1 MNPFTKSNFLSIH
14 YRSYLVLLA
23 AITLSYLPSFSGEFL
38 LDDRSII
45 ENNPSI
51 KTAQPLISYF
61 RQEEGVISGENWE
74 GGHTGYYRPLV
85 SLSYRLDFLVWGMN
99 PKGFRLTN
107 IVLHLLICLLLFRV
121 VLFVIGD
128 RIAALYAAC
137 LFAVHPINTEV
148 VSWISSRNNLLVML
162 FSLGCLYAFL
172 KYDEQGNPLMLI
184 SSILFFTLAVFSK
197 EFGLMLLPCL
207 MIHRLLRL
215 DTKRS
220 NFGLFSVFL
229 PFILIVLLYFFL
241 RKTVIGSWIT
251 PHDSGDIFQRI
262 YFIPYLLLWNLRL
275 IFLPFD
281 LHNYIIHYP
290 SGFLH
295 WQVITGYFC
304 IAGLGIF
311 AWKMRMNRR
320 VQFAIL
326 SFLISL
332 APVLNI
338 FQHST
343 FSLVAMSW
351 LYFPMTFMAI
361 LIGFLIQKALKFRSS
376 LSKVILL
383 VLIIYLGTYSYM
395 LNRYLWHDEEAFYSF
410 EVYQFNNAYFYGG
423 LAEIRANAGD
433 RSEAEAYFKLAI
445 EYRPDNPNNYINYS
459 ALLMETDRA
468 AAAQHLLKKAK
479 KLPMSKKQRVEWLN
493 NMGTAH
499 FKQRDYIRA
508 LDHIKQA
515 IALDADKAYLW
526 KNLAAAYALTGDF
539 ANAIRSIEE
548 GLARWSHSTTLKK
561 TQAMIYI
568 RMEAFEEALS
578 VLKTIPK
585 EKWQTYA
592 IDHLHNDAKRR
603 LKLE

>member
-1 MNPFTKSNFLSIH
+1 MNLTVLH
-14 YRSYLVLLA
+14 YRSYIVLLA
-23 AITLSYLPSFSGEFL
+23 AITISYLPSFSGEFL

-45 ENNPSI
+45 QNNPSI
-51 KTAQPLISYF
+51 QTAQPLISYF
-61 RQEEGVISGENWE
+61 LQEDGVVSGENWE
-74 GGHTGYYRPLV
+74 DSHTGYYRPLI
-85 SLSYRLDFLVWGMN
+85 SLIHRLDFLVWGMN

-107 IVLHLLICLLLFRV
+107 TVLHLFACLLLFRV

-128 RIAALYAAC
+128 RIAALWAAC
-137 LFAVHPINTEV
+137 LFAVHPAITEA
-148 VSWISSRNNLLVML
+148 VSWISSRNNLLVTL

-220 NFGLFSVFL
+220 NSGLVSVFL
-229 PFILIVLLYFFL
+229 PFFLVVLLYFFL
-241 RKTVIGSWIT
+241 RKTVTGSWIT
-251 PHDSGDIFQRI
+251 PSDAGGLLQRL

-281 LHNYIIHYP
+281 LHNFIIHYP
-290 SGFLH
+290 PGFLH

-304 IAGLGIF
+304 IAGLGTF

-332 APVLNI
+332 VPVLNI
-338 FQHST
+338 FQSSA

-376 LSKVILL
+376 LSQVILL
-383 VLIIYLGTYSYM
+383 VLSIYLGTYSYM
-395 LNRYLWHDEEAFYSF
+395 LNRYLWHDEKAFYSF

-423 LAEIRANAGD
+423 LAGIRANAGD
-433 RSEAEAYFKLAI
+433 RSGAETYYKLAI
-445 EYRPDNPNNYINYS
+445 EYRPDNPGNYISYA

-508 LDHIKQA
+508 LDYIKRA
-515 IALDADKAYLW
+515 IALDADKDYLW
-526 KNLAAAYALTGDF
+526 KNLATAYALTGDYS
-539 ANAIRSIEE
+539 NAIRSIEE

-561 TQAMIYI
+561 TLAMVYN

-578 VLKTIPK
+578 VLETIPK
-585 EKWQTYA
+585 EKWQTYG
-592 IDHLHNDAKRR
+592 IDHLHNDIKRR

>member
-1 MNPFTKSNFLSIH
+1 MNLTVLH
-14 YRSYLVLLA
+14 YRSYIVLLA
-23 AITLSYLPSFSGEFL
+23 AITISYLPSFSGEFL

-45 ENNPSI
+45 QNNPSI
-51 KTAQPLISYF
+51 QTAQPLISYF
-61 RQEEGVISGENWE
+61 LQEDGVVSGENWE

-107 IVLHLLICLLLFRV
+107 TVLHLFACLLLFRV

-128 RIAALYAAC
+128 RIAALWAAC
-137 LFAVHPINTEV
+137 LFAVHPAITEA
-148 VSWISSRNNLLVML
+148 VSWISSRNNLLVTL

-172 KYDEQGNPLMLI
+172 KYGEQGNPLMLI
-184 SSILFFTLAVFSK
+184 LSILFFTLAVFSK

-220 NFGLFSVFL
+220 NSGLVSVFL
-229 PFILIVLLYFFL
+229 PFFLVVLLYFFL
-241 RKTVIGSWIT
+241 RKTVTGSWIT
-251 PHDSGDIFQRI
+251 PSDAGGLLQRL

-281 LHNYIIHYP
+281 LHNFIIHYP
-290 SGFLH
+290 PGFLH

-304 IAGLGIF
+304 IAGLGTF

-332 APVLNI
+332 VPVLNI
-338 FQHST
+338 FQSSAV
-343 FSLVAMSW
+343 SLVAMRW
-351 LYFPMTFMAI
+351 LYFPMIFMAI
-361 LIGFLIQKALKFRSS
+361 LIGFVIQKALKFRSS

-395 LNRYLWHDEEAFYSF
+395 LNRYLWHDEKAFYSF
-410 EVYQFNNAYFYGG
+410 EVYQFNNAYYYGG
-423 LAEIRANAGD
+423 LAGIHANAGD
-433 RSEAEAYFKLAI
+433 RSGAEAYYKLAI
-445 EYRPDNPNNYINYS
+445 EYRPDNPSNYINYA

-468 AAAQHLLKKAK
+468 AAAQHMLKKAV

-493 NMGTAH
+493 NMGTAY
-499 FKQRDYIRA
+499 FKQGDYIRA
-508 LDHIKQA
+508 LDHIKRG
-515 IALDADKAYLW
+515 IALDADKDYLW
-526 KNLAAAYALTGDF
+526 KNLATAYALTGDYP
-539 ANAIRSIEE
+539 NAIRSIEE
-548 GLARWSHSTTLKK
+548 GLARWPHSTTLKK
-561 TQAMIYI
+561 TLAIIYI
-568 RMEAFEEALS
+568 RKEAFEEALS

-585 EKWQTYA
+585 EKWQTYG
-592 IDHLHNDAKRR
+592 IDHLYNDTKRG